1 MYSNW
6 FGSIW
11 PRWWASCTMERT
23 WGNQT
28 TLGSC
33 RPLKAVDLQ
42 FAFNKY
48 ALAIAVSRWRGSV
61 STIWDFA
68 WQQFQMQRRK
78 CLGWL
83 MYGAPFWLGSSSST
97 SLRTSWMI
105 HLREGRLSQPPP
117 KLSTPKERKWR
128 SVHQTI
134 CDEYEARLVGPSS
147 RFIFHQL
154 SVSRYQYQSMYT
166 VLYMYVFQCCSP
178 GNCIINHHTNYII

>member
-1 MYSNW
+1 MHNGEDMGESNHSRVMQA
-6 FGSIW
+6 FE
-11 PRWWASCTMERT
+11 SCGFAVCLQQVCPSNCGIPMTRQRVHYMGLRMAAV
-23 WGNQT
+23 
-28 TLGSC
+28 
-33 RPLKAVDLQ
+33 PDAKAQ
-42 FAFNKY
+42 
-48 ALAIAVSRWRGSV
+48 VSRMADVWSAILAGQFKQYKLE
-61 STIWDFA
+61 DF
-68 WQQFQMQRRK
+68 
-78 CLGWL
+78 LDD
-83 MYGAPFWLGSSSST
+83 SSA
-97 SLRTSWMI
+97 
-105 HLREGRLSQPPP
+105 GRLSQPPP